1 MASNSAA
8 AVKDESKTPKGD
20 PEAEK
25 LAALISGLE
34 DVSEPD
40 IAGWFKPVEG
50 AEFAGN
56 AVKVIQI
63 DDDDDQPRDVLLVKL
78 RAPCSAAVMEESPIT
93 VAAGEILAVGMRFGL
108 QELLSYVEKQALV
121 YAKATGKQ
129 KLKGGRSKWNWVIRA
144 DKKKR
149 TAPVAPVA
157 RVSGGDSDGGF

>member
-8 AVKDESKTPKGD
+8 AAKADAKGAAPTNPD
-20 PEAEK
+20 IE
-25 LAALISGLE
+25 ALISGLD

-78 RAPCSAAVMEESPIT
+78 KAPCKFAVMEEST
-93 VAAGEILAVGMRFGL
+93 VTVEAGEILAVGMRFGL
-108 QELLSYVEKQALV
+108 QELLSYVEKKGLV

-144 DKKKR
+144 DTKKR
-149 TAPVAPVA
+149 TAPVAPTA
-157 RVSGGDSDGGF
+157 RVAGADADGGF